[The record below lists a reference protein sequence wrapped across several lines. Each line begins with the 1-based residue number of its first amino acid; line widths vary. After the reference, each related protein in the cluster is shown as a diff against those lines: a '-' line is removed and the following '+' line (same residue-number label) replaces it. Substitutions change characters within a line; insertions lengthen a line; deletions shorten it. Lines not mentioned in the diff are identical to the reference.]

1 MRLVNSKRHGGI
13 MIVIENK
20 DAEYCDKNID
30 KLKNYGSFINVVNKV
45 VDYISATC
53 DKIITENKGVDII
66 IINFISAY
74 VNNDNDYA
82 KSILNVVTNF
92 FKLKYHY
99 DDSYDFG
106 VSIRNAIDSLHK
118 DDIEKDLI

>member
-1 MRLVNSKRHGGI
+1 MRLVNSKKHDGI

-20 DAEYCDKNID
+20 DVEYCDKNID

-45 VDYISATC
+45 VDYITATC
-53 DKIITENKGVDII
+53 DKIITENKGIDII